1 MPQDAKRGS
10 QVLDASRFCQPPGEA
25 THYPALP
32 PTGHRPGPSTALA
45 VGAEPPHHLPYEHEK
60 APGRKA
66 SALSHFIH
74 F

>member
-1 MPQDAKRGS
+1 MPQDAKRGG
-10 QVLDASRFCQPPGEA
+10 QVLNISRFCQHPRRS

-32 PTGHRPGPSTALA
+32 PTGHRPGPSTAQF

-60 APGRKA
+60 APGRKTP
-66 SALSHFIH
+66 ALSHFIH